1 MATTDLDAID
11 WNGIEHAYGPATDV
25 PGGLRA
31 LRSKKAPER
40 RGALKGLDDTI
51 NHQGTI
57 TPAAVA
63 AAPFLVELA
72 LDPSVKDRAA
82 ILVFLAN
89 LAVGGD
95 HIRSISAGYD
105 VRGRAF
111 GELPEDHPYKAIY
124 RRVAAGIDGYLALL
138 SDSDASV
145 RVAAALLLAFLSS
158 HAERSAPVVRARV
171 AAEPDEKARASAV
184 LCLGYLDGYLGD
196 EGDVDRFLELAHE
209 GPDLVRVA
217 ACLALAYASPS
228 RVGAA
233 EQRVLLDALASAAQP
248 LADFPWCGGELG
260 NHIAMAL
267 TRVGAAQQDVSLL
280 VGLLEATQGK
290 PTQPRVATA
299 IVDAVFA
306 VDGGPP
312 SDLRLPSELSEA
324 QRGTLKHLVE
334 RQLVQRIGAALSRH
348 GLLSAEGD
356 LRRFL
361 GLTPAGPLDR
371 AVGGEP
377 LWRLAIRVMSD
388 RAPVEAWVDALNASL
403 GPEEVIEA
411 CQDAAVPPYALL
423 VPWPRRGDDPWTVTL
438 GRRTRLERM
447 LAGALIA
454 RVPADLLEQAA
465 DRLLAAQD
473 RRDVLCAALIAAL
486 SAALAKEGKTLD
498 ARHDPLVAA
507 GMAEPFFEDMRA
519 VLARL
524 PPDRREPLILA
535 LSFDHYMQTTPAGRA
550 MFVRGAWLYV
560 DLCSTEAA
568 ADKLASAVQKWRV
581 DGEVPKD
588 RAVEAFAA
596 LGSAA
601 LPRVE
606 ALAAD
611 EATPHREVFVRARE
625 RLRGARA

>member
-1 MATTDLDAID
+1 MATTDLGAID

-25 PGGLRA
+25 PDGLRA
-31 LRSKKAPER
+31 LRSSKAPER
-40 RGALKGLDDTI
+40 RGALKRLDDTI

-82 ILVFLAN
+82 LLVFLAN

-95 HIRSISAGYD
+95 HIRHITSGYD
-105 VRGRAF
+105 VRGRGFA
-111 GELPEDHPYKAIY
+111 ELPEDHPYKAIY
-124 RRVAAGIDGYLALL
+124 QRVAAGIDGYLGLL
-138 SDSDASV
+138 SDKDASV

-158 HAERSAPVVRARV
+158 HAERSAPVVRGRV
-171 AAEPDEKARASAV
+171 AAETDEKALASAV

-196 EGDVDRFLELAHE
+196 EGDVDRFLDLAQK
-209 GPDLVRVA
+209 GPELVRVA
-217 ACLALAYASPS
+217 ACLGLASAAPS

-233 EQRVLLDALASAAQP
+233 EQKVLLDALAGAAQP

-267 TRVGAAQQDVSLL
+267 TRVGAARQDVDLL
-280 VGLLEATQGK
+280 VGLLEATRGK
-290 PTQPRVATA
+290 PTQPRVAST

-306 VDGGPP
+306 GEGGPP

-324 QRGTLKHLVE
+324 QRGMLKHLVE
-334 RQLVQRIGAALSRH
+334 RQLVQRIGPALSRH

-371 AVGGEP
+371 EVGGEP

-388 RAPVEAWVDALNASL
+388 RAPVEAWVNALEGSL
-403 GPEEVIEA
+403 GPAEVIEA
-411 CQDAAVPPYALL
+411 CLDAAVPPYALL
-423 VPWPRRGDDPWTVTL
+423 VPWPRRGDDTWTVTL
-438 GRRTRLERM
+438 GRRTRLQRM
-447 LAGALIA
+447 LSGALIA
-454 RVPADLLEQAA
+454 GVPADLLAQAA
-465 DRLLAAQD
+465 DRLLEAQD
-473 RRDVLCAALIAAL
+473 RRDVVCAALVVAL
-486 SAALAKEGKTLD
+486 SEALAKEGKTLD

-507 GMAEPFFEDMRA
+507 GMAEPFAEDVRA

-535 LSFDHYMQTTPAGRA
+535 LPFEHYMQTTPAGRR

-560 DLCSTEAA
+560 ALCSSEAA

-611 EATPHREVFVRARE
+611 ESTPHREVFVRARE
-625 RLRGARA
+625 RLRGASA